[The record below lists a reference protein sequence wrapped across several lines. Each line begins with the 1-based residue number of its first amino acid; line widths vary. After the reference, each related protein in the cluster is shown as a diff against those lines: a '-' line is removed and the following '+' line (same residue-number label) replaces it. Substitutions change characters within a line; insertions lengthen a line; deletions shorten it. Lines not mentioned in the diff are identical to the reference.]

1 MWAVFETDVIHI
13 YPLLSNWIKEY
24 LPNLLF
30 FPERSR
36 LHYTIYN
43 VGSEYIVKIRETYA
57 LSFYKSQN
65 VLCQSKFFESAQK
78 FQCI

>member
-43 VGSEYIVKIRETYA
+43 VGSEYKVKIRET
-57 LSFYKSQN
+57 
-65 VLCQSKFFESAQK
+65 KFLNE
-78 FQCI
+78 FQILIHI